1 MRKILIIVVF
11 ISVAISSNSQ
21 SLKSKLTGSWVKI
34 KTETVEGKDTCG
46 NYGLSRDYLR
56 ISFNKNKISFA
67 RAPWDKGDEM
77 VYIIDHDTIETAMHN
92 LNYVFQETYYLVVK
106 INDTNLILET
116 TFNGKNIR
124 YILKNQ
130 GCFKS
135 KPIDGLYQFD
145 NDTILIVRSPD
156 SFSPNHYFNK
166 PYSYESA
173 SERYFLP
180 RPIYNNTYFFKEY
193 ICYKLRFK
201 EPIVKDIFSMPI
213 KVSFTINNHGKV
225 SDVQLIKGFQDYYDQ
240 QIINLIKKTNKKW
253 IPRIIENPS
262 DHVKMSYTFLL
273 LEKSKPE

>member
-1 MRKILIIVVF
+1 MRKILIIVIF
-11 ISVAISSNSQ
+11 ISIAISSNSQ

-46 NYGLSRDYLR
+46 NYGLSHDYLR

-67 RAPWDKGDEM
+67 KAPWDKGDVM
-77 VYIIDHDTIETAMHN
+77 TYTIDHDTVETAMHN
-92 LNYVFQETYYLVVK
+92 LNYVFQETYYFVVK

-116 TFNGKNIR
+116 TFNGKIIR

-130 GCFKS
+130 SCFKS

-145 NDTILIVRSPD
+145 NDTIIIVRSPAS
-156 SFSPNHYFNK
+156 SFQNHYFNK

-180 RPIYNNTYFFKEY
+180 RPIYNNTYFLKEY
-193 ICYKLRFK
+193 ICYNLRFK
-201 EPIVKDIFSMPI
+201 EPIVKDIFSKPI
-213 KVSFTINNHGKV
+213 KVSFTINNKGKV
-225 SDVQLIKGFQDYYDQ
+225 SDIQLIKGFQDYYDK

-253 IPRIIENPS
+253 IPRIIETPS
-262 DHVKMSYTFLL
+262 DLIKMSYTFLL